1 MSIIVHD
8 AAVLE
13 FDIDKNCEIEVVAG
27 ARCKIVLQITDNT
40 FDKAVVSMKTGKGS
54 VTECV
59 LFYTCSSAKKTNVI
73 WNREL
78 NESSMLKSVIACT
91 DSGSHSLHRT
101 TVLATQSTL
110 DEAELFL
117 GKDTQTFSLTH
128 EVVNQAPET
137 KATVLTKGVLLEQS
151 KAYCKGSMIIAP
163 AACRSS
169 SWLGQ
174 HVLLL
179 SKDAKADALPCLE
192 IKNNDVKAYHA
203 ATIAPLDEQHLFY
216 LTSRGI
222 SLHDAQSMIAQA
234 FLLPLIESCELPIIR
249 EFLQSQIHN
258 AFEVLCQKPHTEV
271 GGVLLWPAKQGGF

>member
-1 MSIIVHD
+1 MSIIVRD
-8 AAVLE
+8 AEVLE
-13 FDIDKNCEIEVVAG
+13 LEIENNCEIEVVAG
-27 ARCKIVLQITDNT
+27 ARCKIVLQMTDQST
-40 FDKAVVSMKTGKGS
+40 DKVVVSMKTGKDS
-54 VTECV
+54 VSECV
-59 LFYTCSSAKKTNVI
+59 LVYNCSADKKTNVL
-73 WNREL
+73 WTREL
-78 NESSMLKSVIACT
+78 GESAVLKSMIACT
-91 DSGSHSLHRT
+91 DFGSHILHRT
-101 TVLATQSTL
+101 TALAAQSVF

-117 GKDTQTFSLTH
+117 GKDAQTFALTH
-128 EVVNQAPET
+128 EVVNQAPDT
-137 KATVLTKGVLLEQS
+137 KARVLTKGVLLGQS
-151 KAYCKGSMIIAP
+151 KAYCKGNMIIAS
-163 AACRSS
+163 AACNSS